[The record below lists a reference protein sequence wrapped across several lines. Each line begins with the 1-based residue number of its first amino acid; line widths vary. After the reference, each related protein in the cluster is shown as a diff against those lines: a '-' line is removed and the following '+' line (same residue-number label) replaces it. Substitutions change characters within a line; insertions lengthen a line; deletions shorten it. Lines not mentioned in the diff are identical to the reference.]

1 MTSPTESTSSDAPFR
16 DRGLLVFWVMLGA
29 MGLAYQGIFRAHP
42 FESGRA
48 QRIDGAEQFFFSP
61 LADDSAFIILIL
73 TAWMAARRLPRLL
86 ETLGRKD
93 ALILGAFGSIMA
105 WLALLWADYT
115 SSPGLATASLSLF
128 LVFGAGFMAGRA
140 GARSMLLPA
149 VFMAL
154 LAIPLSPVLVNA
166 MIFSLQLWTAEVT
179 TVLLNL
185 IGIKAFQSGDLIL
198 TREATFQVIETCSGF
213 RITHTLIMSAIVY
226 AEIFHRS
233 RRRLG
238 LLLMMAPAIG
248 LFVNL
253 IRVMTLVLNPKVEV
267 AAVHTA
273 QGIFMLVV
281 GVLLLA
287 LFDRIFQKLWPD
299 PAHPRR
305 SSDHTKGTPRAA
317 SVPRGRIL
325 GLTGGL
331 LLIFGAHFLITPWSA
346 PRQEARLIAPLPKT
360 LGSWTQDKDIT
371 VLEPDYL
378 GSTGFSARIFRKYTE
393 SDGGEVD
400 LFLGANDRT
409 GRAMSLISPKTR
421 TLQAGVHLVDEPTPG
436 ESAMKD
442 GLNEVIVRDSEGQTW
457 LVHHGYRNV
466 ESLPQETA
474 RRLLSLE
481 RSFLRRT
488 EPALVIRIATPTDPN
503 PENREADRARLER
516 FKSAARDTLDS
527 L

>member
-29 MGLAYQGIFRAHP
+29 MGLAYQGIFHAHP
-42 FESGRA
+42 FENARA

-61 LADDSAFIILIL
+61 LADDSSFIILIL
-73 TAWMAARRLPRLL
+73 TAWMAARRLPRLF
-86 ETLGRKD
+86 ETLGSQD
-93 ALILGAFGSIMA
+93 AVMLGASGSAVA
-105 WLALLWADYT
+105 WVALLWADYT

-128 LVFGAGFMAGRA
+128 LVFGAGFIAGRA

-154 LAIPLSPVLVNA
+154 LAIPLSPLLVNA
-166 MIFSLQLWTAEVT
+166 MIFSLQLWTAEIT
-179 TVLLNL
+179 TALLNL

-238 LLLMMAPAIG
+238 LLLVIAPLIG

-253 IRVMTLVLNPKVEV
+253 VRVMTLVLNPKVEV
-267 AAVHTA
+267 VSVHTA
-273 QGIFMLVV
+273 QGIVMLVI

-299 PAHPRR
+299 PDHPMR
-305 SSDHTKGTPRAA
+305 SSDRKKVGSETPGL
-317 SVPRGRIL
+317 PRNRVL

-331 LLIFGAHFLITPWSA
+331 LLVFGAHFFVTPWSA
-346 PRQEARLIAPLPKT
+346 PRQDARLISPLPKT
-360 LGSWTQDKDIT
+360 LGSWTQEKDIT

-378 GSTGFSARIFRKYTE
+378 GSTGFSARVFRTYTE
-393 SDGGEVD
+393 PNGAKVD

-409 GRAMSLISPKTR
+409 GRAMSLISPKTQ
-421 TLQAGVHLVDEPTPG
+421 TLQAGVYVVEESTANEKAARNELIIRDARGQHWLVDHE
-436 ESAMKD
+436 
-442 GLNEVIVRDSEGQTW
+442 
-457 LVHHGYRNV
+457 YRNV
-466 ESLPQETA
+466 ESLPWETA
-474 RRLLSLE
+474 RRFLSLE
-481 RSFLRRT
+481 RSFLRRN

-503 PENREADRARLER
+503 PKNRGADRARLER